1 MIYIDFFP
9 LPFLFALVLLLV
21 LLAINWRK
29 SGWQKAALV
38 GLWVYLVLVALVI
51 FFPIRVPEDWPANV
65 SLVTVE
71 RYLRYGINI
80 IPFRFGMQQ
89 VQDLSGLM
97 ERPFPFYDVWRNI
110 LLTMP
115 FGAGIRM
122 LSKPNLGQML
132 LIALAAGLVLEG
144 TQFLLSL
151 ALGTFA
157 HVTDIN
163 DVIMN
168 AAGVLAGGLL
178 QVIFSLLWG
187 VVNGPTARAR

>member
-71 RYLRYGINI
+71 RYLRYGINV

>member
-1 MIYIDFFP
+1 MIYFDFFP

-115 FGAGIRM
+115 LGAGIRM

>member
-1 MIYIDFFP
+1 MIYVDFFP

-115 FGAGIRM
+115 LGAGIRM